1 VVCGV
6 VVLFIGD
13 SECAQDDIER
23 GEVVHR
29 ERTGDQHVQRRQQGF
44 CSDCRQFPAATV
56 EFVVAL

>member
-1 VVCGV
+1 M